1 MLVDEFSYV
10 LPEELIAQHPVYPRD
25 YARLMVLDRNK
36 RSIEHK
42 LFYEV
47 EQYILRGDVLVLNDS
62 KVIKARIFGFNE
74 GTGGKR
80 EIFLLKQAD
89 NEKWL
94 ALTNPNSRV
103 HISDRIIISE
113 KPKVYAL
120 VCEKNDNGENV
131 IEFFSESIREVAEI
145 VRQFGETPL
154 PPYIKGRLLSD
165 SEYQTVYSKL
175 EGSVASPTAGLHF
188 TESLLTKLED
198 KGVIIEYITLHVG
211 LGTFKPIKVDDLN
224 KHKMHEEEYFVT
236 EKTAMRIND
245 ARQSGGRVFAVGT
258 TVARTLETVSARN
271 GILKPMTGETKLF
284 IKPGYPFKIVDS
296 IITNF
301 HFPRTTLLALVSA
314 FAQKDFVLQAYNLA
328 VKEKYRFY
336 SFGDAMLIV

>member
-47 EQYILRGDVLVLNDS
+47 EQYIHRGDVLVLNDS

-258 TVARTLETVSARN
+258 TVARTLETVSTRN

-314 FAQKDFVLQAYNLA
+314 FAQKDFMLQAYNLA

>member
-47 EQYILRGDVLVLNDS
+47 EQYIHRGDVLVLNDS

-120 VCEKNDNGENV
+120 VREKNDNGENV

-236 EKTAMRIND
+236 EKTAIRIND

-314 FAQKDFVLQAYNLA
+314 FAQKDFMLQAYNLA